1 MHGVI
6 ELTLVFKFPY
16 KEIARGR
23 IIDMHRVIARKIEP
37 GKHSSHMFSMLI
49 VTDET
54 AAALMKRVRDAIMG
68 SGAVEE
74 MWAQAIG
81 ADATGSVPAF
91 DPFAFNVLVACDTAT
106 DRNKPKNLRERRPHD
121 SRVKDRVQQLN
132 RGAEFEVG
140 FRLPGERKAI
150 T

>member
-6 ELTLVFKFPY
+6 ELTLVFKFPW

-49 VTDET
+49 VSDET
-54 AAALMKRVRDAIMG
+54 AFDLMKRVRDPIMDI
-68 SGAVEE
+68 GAVEDL
-74 MWAQAIG
+74 WAQAIG

-91 DPFAFNVLVACDTAT
+91 DPYAFNVLQACNTAL
-106 DRNKPKNLRERRPHD
+106 DRNKPQHLRQRRPHD
-121 SRVKDRVQQLN
+121 SRKY
-132 RGAEFEVG
+132 
-140 FRLPGERKAI
+140 PGCAAGSSAVI
-150 T
+150 GGTGQAATATV